1 MSTRLHVIIFLPIAD
16 CGVQIDITSQQ
27 LLDELTPSN
36 MSASYLEAIT
46 VRRSNYALT
55 SKSSVSDEKL
65 QDIIKHTVKHCP
77 SPFNSQASRVI
88 LVTGATHIKLWEA
101 VIAALLPRMP
111 EGEIRTRFAGGY
123 GSVMFF
129 EDQAILDEMIKK
141 QPFVAN
147 QFPDWNKNAAGILH
161 ATIWTAFS
169 LEGLAATLQHPPLTA
184 EMIAGLDFGFDVPS
198 TWKSTA
204 ILPFGDPA
212 AAPKE
217 KTFLPVEDRFK
228 VVKS

>member
-1 MSTRLHVIIFLPIAD
+1 
-16 CGVQIDITSQQ
+16 
-27 LLDELTPSN
+27 

-55 SKSSVSDEKL
+55 NKSSVSDEKL
-65 QDIIKHTVKHCP
+65 QDIIKHAVKHCP
-77 SPFNSQASRVI
+77 SPFNSQASRVV
-88 LVTGATHIKLWEA
+88 LVTGATHIKLWETVTA
-101 VIAALLPRMP
+101 TLLPMMP
-111 EGEIRTRFAGGY
+111 EGEIKTRYAGLLDLHKGGY

-129 EDQAILDEMIKK
+129 EDQAILDEII
-141 QPFVAN
+141 QQRPFVAT

-184 EMIAGLDFGFDVPS
+184 EMIAGLNLGFDVPS

-212 AAPKE
+212 APPKD

>member
-1 MSTRLHVIIFLPIAD
+1 
-16 CGVQIDITSQQ
+16 
-27 LLDELTPSN
+27 
-36 MSASYLEAIT
+36 MSASYLDAIT

-55 SKSSVSDEKL
+55 NKSSVSDEKL
-65 QDIIKHTVKHCP
+65 QNIIKHAVKHCP
-77 SPFNSQASRVI
+77 TPFNSQTSRVI

-101 VIAALLPRMP
+101 VIGALLPMIP
-111 EGEIRTRFAGGY
+111 EGNTWTHFAGLLDLHKGGY

-129 EDQAILDEMIKK
+129 EDQAIVDGIIQK

-184 EMIAGLDFGFDVPS
+184 EMIAGLNLGFDVPS

-212 AAPKE
+212 APPKE
-217 KTFLPVEDRFK
+217 KTFSPVEDRFK
-228 VVKS
+228 VAKS

>member
-1 MSTRLHVIIFLPIAD
+1 
-16 CGVQIDITSQQ
+16 
-27 LLDELTPSN
+27 N
-36 MSASYLEAIT
+36 MSASYLDAIT

-55 SKSSVSDEKL
+55 NKSSVSDEKL
-65 QDIIKHTVKHCP
+65 QDIIKHAVKHCP
-77 SPFNSQASRVI
+77 TPFNSQ
-88 LVTGATHIKLWEA
+88 THFA
-101 VIAALLPRMP
+101 GLLDLHK
-111 EGEIRTRFAGGY
+111 GGY

-129 EDQAILDEMIKK
+129 EDQAIVDGIIQK

-184 EMIAGLDFGFDVPS
+184 EMIAGLNLGFDVPS

-212 AAPKE
+212 APPKD

>member
-1 MSTRLHVIIFLPIAD
+1 
-16 CGVQIDITSQQ
+16 
-27 LLDELTPSN
+27 
-36 MSASYLEAIT
+36 MSASYLDAIT

-55 SKSSVSDEKL
+55 NKSSVSYEKL
-65 QDIIKHTVKHCP
+65 QDIIKHAVKHCP
-77 SPFNSQASRVI
+77 TPFNSQYSTSTCFCQMITALGDMR
-88 LVTGATHIKLWEA
+88 THFA
-101 VIAALLPRMP
+101 GLLDLHK
-111 EGEIRTRFAGGY
+111 GGY

-129 EDQAILDEMIKK
+129 EDQAIVDGIIQK
-141 QPFVAN
+141 QPFVAT

-184 EMIAGLDFGFDVPS
+184 EMIAGLNLGFDVPS

-212 AAPKE
+212 APPKE
-217 KTFLPVEDRFK
+217 KTFSPVEDRFK
-228 VVKS
+228 VAKS